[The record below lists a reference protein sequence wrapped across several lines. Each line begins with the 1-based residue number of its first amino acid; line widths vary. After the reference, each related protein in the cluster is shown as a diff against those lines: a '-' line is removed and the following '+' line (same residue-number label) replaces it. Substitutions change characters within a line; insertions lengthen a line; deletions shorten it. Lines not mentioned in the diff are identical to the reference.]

1 MGHCLNLTPAERRP
15 NSRLTLAP
23 RHAGAEDLRPYPHPS
38 TQATMGG
45 MHPLLIVI
53 LIESLIM
60 AVATIT
66 ALIALARS

>member
-1 MGHCLNLTPAERRP
+1 
-15 NSRLTLAP
+15 
-23 RHAGAEDLRPYPHPS
+23 
-38 TQATMGG
+38 MGG